1 MWLLFDQEQY
11 WFCAIKNGRPSV
23 PILQFCLR
31 NSTLLM
37 LTLSKT
43 FYIVKFCTEFCFTII
58 LSAFQ
63 CCFSYK
69 HRTNPLSQLYSVLIL
84 CFQMSVEA
92 SEEFESQQELQN
104 DYESQ
109 DDRSN
114 DDAGQDPD
122 QEDQDQDGQDEDH
135 DNSFIIKLRGLPWTV
150 TNKDIVNFL
159 KDIAIADGENGVHL
173 ITYSRNSTR
182 PNGEAFVVCASENDY
197 KKSFYY
203 NKKTIGKRYIESKLH
218 GVGGVGLVRFF
229 LNKNFFHSFQ
239 CSTWRFRKYYAKTK
253 HCSTRHRCQIERTT
267 VAGHWGGNC

>member
-1 MWLLFDQEQY
+1 
-11 WFCAIKNGRPSV
+11 
-23 PILQFCLR
+23 
-31 NSTLLM
+31 
-37 LTLSKT
+37 
-43 FYIVKFCTEFCFTII
+43 
-58 LSAFQ
+58 
-63 CCFSYK
+63 
-69 HRTNPLSQLYSVLIL
+69 
-84 CFQMSVEA
+84 MSVEA
-92 SEEFESQQELQN
+92 GEEFEPQQELQN

-114 DDAGQDPD
+114 DDQGQDPD

-203 NKKTIGKRYIESKLH
+203 NKKTIGKRYIESKWTPL
-218 GVGGVGLVRFF
+218 RW
-229 LNKNFFHSFQ
+229 
-239 CSTWRFRKYYAKTK
+239 WR
-253 HCSTRHRCQIERTT
+253 
-267 VAGHWGGNC
+267 W